1 MAVNQHKRA
10 EADHPI
16 EEVFVKRYSPYAFE
30 PRSVEVEKLR
40 SVLEAAR
47 WAASSFNEQPWAF
60 MVAQRQD
67 EASFAR
73 MVGCLVEANQG
84 WAQHAGVLMIAATK
98 RHFSRNNKPNRV
110 CEHDVGLAAGNLT
123 TQATHLG
130 LAVHQMAGIDV
141 TKTRH
146 AYGIP
151 EGWDPITAIAIG
163 YAADPDKGDDEELA
177 QRDRTP
183 RTRKKLAEFVF
194 GQKFGEAAEV
204 VG

>member
-1 MAVNQHKRA
+1 MAMNRHKRA
-10 EADHPI
+10 EAEHPI
-16 EEVFVKRYSPYAFE
+16 EEVFVERYSPYAFE
-30 PRSVEVEKLR
+30 PRPVEAEKLR

-60 MVAQRQD
+60 MIAQRQD
-67 EASFAR
+67 EAMFAR
-73 MVGCLVEANQG
+73 MLGCLVEMNQG

-98 RHFSRNNKPNRV
+98 RRFSRNNQPNRV

-123 TQATHLG
+123 IQATVLG

-141 TKTRH
+141 TRSRH
-146 AYGIP
+146 TYVIP

-163 YAADPDKGDDEELA
+163 YAADPDDGGDDELA
-177 QRDRTP
+177 QRDRAP
-183 RTRKKLAEFVF
+183 RTRRTLAEFVF
-194 GQKFGEAAEV
+194 GEKFGQAAPV

>member
-1 MAVNQHKRA
+1 MAMNRHKRA
-10 EADHPI
+10 EVDHPI
-16 EEVFVKRYSPYAFE
+16 EDVFVERYSPYAFD
-30 PRSVEVEKLR
+30 PRPVEAEKLR

-60 MVAQRQD
+60 MVAERQD
-67 EASFAR
+67 EAAFAR

-98 RHFSRNNKPNRV
+98 RQFSRNNKANRV

-123 TQATHLG
+123 IQATLLG

-146 AYGIP
+146 TYGIP

-163 YAADPDKGDDEELA
+163 YAADPDEIGDDELA
-177 QRDRTP
+177 QRDRAP
-183 RTRKKLAEFVF
+183 RTRRKLGEFVF
-194 GQKFGEAAEV
+194 GQKFGEASGI